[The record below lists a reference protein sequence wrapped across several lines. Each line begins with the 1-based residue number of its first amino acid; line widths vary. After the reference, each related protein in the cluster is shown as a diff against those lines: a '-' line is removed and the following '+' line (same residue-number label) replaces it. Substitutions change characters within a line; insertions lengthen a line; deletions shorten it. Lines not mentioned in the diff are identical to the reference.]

1 MKSHTLLAHL
11 NRSLK
16 CTYLCPQVGEYT
28 LFRIK
33 ELLIDPSAKSYYRTC
48 KIFLINESSKITYE
62 ELIHNLSWS
71 YCCVYITI
79 ISFSQSCP
87 TLCDPTDCSPLGFSV
102 WGIFLGRILKWVAI
116 SSSRGSSW
124 SRDWTRVS
132 RVSSIGRK
140 IFFYHLLTWESPLGF
155 TVVK

>member
-16 CTYLCPQVGEYT
+16 CTYLCPQVGEYS

-62 ELIHNLSWS
+62 ELIHNMSWS
-71 YCCVYITI
+71 YSCVYMTI